1 MTTDEKKDSNVS
13 TAIILD
19 ATYIFLALYNKLEGQ
34 WQKKTTKA
42 KHKNNYFDGYEFINY
57 YFENIPMHI
66 SDLIATTKMQY
77 ISGEKKTADIYITKG
92 AKTSWRNN
100 VVTNY
105 KSELSNKMIPIIE
118 IIIRKEI
125 GISDCKLCHG
135 FNLESNDCIALLI
148 QKIRDKNK
156 DMMVHIISNNK
167 RLIQLSDE
175 RTSITNM
182 NNEPL
187 PTKSILPTYSFF
199 TPNKFLFFLILKGDT
214 DTNIDTVFFD
224 EKSDSEYEQY
234 YENNELITAE
244 CQDILLAERLRN
256 NYLMCDYNSIPKKLK
271 ISFYKNNIDI

>member
-1 MTTDEKKDSNVS
+1 MTTNENKDNVV
-13 TAIILD
+13 TAAIILD

-77 ISGEKKTADIYITKG
+77 ISGENNTADIYITKG

-118 IIIRKEI
+118 LIIRKEI
-125 GISDCKLCHG
+125 GINDCKLCHG

-148 QKIRDKNK
+148 EKIRVQNEN
-156 DMMVHIISNNK
+156 MMIHIISNNK
-167 RLIQLSDE
+167 RLIQISNE
-175 RTSITNM
+175 RTNITNM

-187 PTKSILPTYSFF
+187 PTNSILPTYSFF

-214 DTNIDTVFFD
+214 AANIDGVFFD
-224 EKSDSEYEQY
+224 EKSDSDYEQY
-234 YENNELITAE
+234 YENNELIADE
-244 CQDILLAERLRN
+244 CQDIILAERLRN
-256 NYLMCDYNSIPKKLK
+256 NYLICDYNSIPKRLK
-271 ISFYKNNIDI
+271 ISFNKNNIDI